1 MPIQTAQ
8 FRIRHLRRH
17 EIEQLL
23 QLCKAE
29 GRHMGTV
36 TEVETWMQIDPQGF
50 FVAVNPEGNY
60 HWCNMRLIGCLP
72 SLPSSQA
79 LNGRDGRSAWPVR

>member
-8 FRIRHLRRH
+8 YKIRHLRRH

-50 FVAVNPEGNY
+50 FVAVNHEGKSIHPSIPVPPPATNPFAAWRQTLEPAAAERY
-60 HWCNMRLIGCLP
+60 H
-72 SLPSSQA
+72 
-79 LNGRDGRSAWPVR
+79 

>member
-1 MPIQTAQ
+1 MPIQAAQ
-8 FRIRHLRRH
+8 YKIRHLRRH

-50 FVAVNPEGNY
+50 FVAVNQEGN
-60 HWCNMRLIGCLP
+60 CQVQI
-72 SLPSSQA
+72 SSFVAFRHQA
-79 LNGRDGRSAWPVR
+79 LVVVPQCMTT

>member
-1 MPIQTAQ
+1 MPIQAAQ
-8 FRIRHLRRH
+8 YKIRHLRRH

-50 FVAVNPEGNY
+50 FVAVNQEGN
-60 HWCNMRLIGCLP
+60 CC
-72 SLPSSQA
+72 SLQTDWLAPVACFLAPDHA
-79 LNGRDGRSAWPVR
+79 LAVVVDQQYCSA